1 MGRGSKMLKDTA
13 LTYCLFY
20 LMTLS
25 AEIIRRWQMK
35 CEKGTG
41 VRTTREIIST
51 RGKKKLIPDPRK
63 RLTFLKAHNWQ
74 RDTALGFFFSHNKTS
89 ELNIVLS
96 GCHFQISGSRRVTWS
111 SSIREP
117 TILDRLVNLT
127 YIWRFLLGTYE
138 PTHISA
144 RQETQQ

>member
-51 RGKKKLIPDPRK
+51 RGKKNSSQIQERGLR
-63 RLTFLKAHNWQ
+63 FLRRTTGKGIQHLA
-74 RDTALGFFFSHNKTS
+74 FFF
-89 ELNIVLS
+89 
-96 GCHFQISGSRRVTWS
+96 
-111 SSIREP
+111 
-117 TILDRLVNLT
+117 
-127 YIWRFLLGTYE
+127 
-138 PTHISA
+138 
-144 RQETQQ
+144 TQ